1 MGRVTAGQVH
11 RGAAAV
17 YRQHHC
23 PSPPACGRG
32 IKKNGG
38 QAAQALGR
46 SRGGFSTK
54 IHLGCLD
61 ERTGVAIVI
70 TAGACHDAPLFE
82 AVFEQLPGEH
92 DLAHGVMD
100 KGYDSDKIR
109 NKLRAENMEPV
120 IPPRSNRKAQH
131 DYDKDIYRL
140 RNKVER
146 LINRLKQFRRIA
158 TRYEKLACT
167 FLGLVHLVA
176 AYIVIH

>member
-1 MGRVTAGQVH
+1 
-11 RGAAAV
+11 
-17 YRQHHC
+17 
-23 PSPPACGRG
+23 
-32 IKKNGG
+32 
-38 QAAQALGR
+38 LGR

-82 AVFEQLPGEH
+82 TVFEQVPDEH
-92 DLAHGVMD
+92 ELDHGVMD

-109 NKLRAENMEPV
+109 HKLREEGIEPV
-120 IPPRSNRKAQH
+120 IPPRSNRKEPYA
-131 DYDKDIYRL
+131 YDKSVYKL

-167 FLGLVHLVA
+167 FLGLIQLVA
-176 AYIVIH
+176 AYVVIH